1 MMKQTGLGVALLL
14 LGGMGTA
21 GAALQPV
28 VNGQVYDDVLEISW
42 LQDANFVKTSCDA
55 NNALWQAFDPTTI
68 AGNSGRTKAQICSAD
83 GRLNWNEAEGWIAV
97 LNANNHLGHNDW
109 RQWQVPDPT
118 NDPSCSEQDFDGAG
132 SDRRFGCTGSELG
145 NLFNATLGNPNDLDN
160 DCNPDCLVNTGPF
173 SNFQSF
179 WYWSGTVYAPAPS
192 SAWGFFTNGGDQD
205 FAGLIVSRGGGGYVW
220 PVRPG
225 QDVGAPA
232 PAAIPV
238 LPWWGL
244 MLMGLGLAAV
254 ARRRLR

>member
-1 MMKQTGLGVALLL
+1 MKQLGVGAVLL

-21 GAALQPV
+21 GAALLPA
-28 VNGQVYDDVLEISW
+28 VNGQVYDDVLEIYW
-42 LQDANFVKTSCDA
+42 LEDANFVKTSCDA
-55 NNALWQAFDPTTI
+55 DNALWQAFDPTTI
-68 AGNSGRTKAQICSAD
+68 TGNSGRTKTQICEQN

-97 LNANNHLGHNDW
+97 LNANNHRGHSDW

-118 NDPSCSEQDFDGAG
+118 NDPDCSQQNFDGAG
-132 SDRRFGCTGSELG
+132 SDGGYRCTGSELG
-145 NLFNATLGNPNDLDN
+145 NLFNVTLGNPNQLDN
-160 DCNPDCLVNTGPF
+160 GCSPNCLVNTGPF

-179 WYWSGTVYAPAPS
+179 WYWSGTVYAPFPS
-192 SAWGFFTNGGDQD
+192 NAWDFSTNNGFQASGNIINR
-205 FAGLIVSRGGGGYVW
+205 LGYVW

-232 PAAIPV
+232 PASIPV

>member
-1 MMKQTGLGVALLL
+1 
-14 LGGMGTA
+14 MGTA
-21 GAALQPV
+21 GAALLPA

-55 NNALWQAFDPTTI
+55 DNALWQAFDPTTI
-68 AGNSGRTKAQICSAD
+68 TGNSGRTKTQICD
-83 GRLNWNEAEGWIAV
+83 DDNGTLNWNEAEGWIAV
-97 LNANNHLGHNDW
+97 LNANNHLGHSDW
-109 RQWQVPDPT
+109 RQPATAQPDPT
-118 NDPSCSEQDFDGAG
+118 CSEVDSNGQNWGF
-132 SDRRFGCTGSELG
+132 SCTGSELG
-145 NLFNATLGNPNDLDN
+145 NLFNATLGNPNQLEN
-160 DCNPDCLVNTGPF
+160 SCNPNCLVNVGPF

-179 WYWSGTVYAPAPS
+179 WYWSGTVYAPSPS
-192 SAWGFFTNGGDQD
+192 LAWDFDTRNGSQGYGGNVI
-205 FAGLIVSRGGGGYVW
+205 GLNMYVW

-232 PAAIPV
+232 PASIPV

>member
-1 MMKQTGLGVALLL
+1 MKQAGVVLLL

-21 GAALQPV
+21 GAALLPA

-42 LQDANFVKTSCDA
+42 LEDANFVKTSCDA
-55 NNALWQAFDPTTI
+55 NNALWQAFEPTAIT
-68 AGNSGRTKAQICSAD
+68 GNSGRSKAQICD
-83 GRLNWNEAEGWIAV
+83 DDNGRLNWNEAEGWIAV
-97 LNANNHLGHNDW
+97 LNANNHLGHSDW

-118 NDPSCSEQDFDGAG
+118 NDPDCSVQDFDGVG
-132 SDRRFGCTGSELG
+132 SDRGFGCTGSELG
-145 NLFNATLGNPNDLDN
+145 NLFNVTLGNPNGAGCSPN
-160 DCNPDCLVNTGPF
+160 CLVNTGPF

-179 WYWSGTVYAPAPS
+179 WYWSGTVYAPSPS
-192 SAWGFFTNGGDQD
+192 NAWHFFTSNGDQRND
-205 FAGLIVSRGGGGYVW
+205 FVIFLNGYVW

-232 PAAIPV
+232 PASIPV